1 MRSATR
7 AVMLEGFLTRLG
19 FGVVTFALPLYALS
33 LGLSLG
39 EIGLVAGAKALVQPA
54 IKPLVGAAV
63 DRYGARRGY
72 LAAVLLRFAASAVL
86 LWAQSTV
93 WLLAVR
99 LLQGAASAA
108 RDPVSITVIAN
119 GERGRLARTFSA
131 AIAARDLGNVSA
143 GLVAGVMLAATWGS
157 FTTLWLFVCLLAL
170 APVVIVWRW
179 VSDDPRAAA
188 THAPVPAGP
197 DRVLA
202 DASLRAIAA
211 LGLVAGTTAHMTHAL
226 FQVFASEVAGLGP
239 GEIGLIYSLSVGSLL
254 VLGPLAGWAGD
265 RLGLGPLAGARG
277 ACNAVSSAV
286 YLTFPAFAGVLAGR
300 LIDDAGKAAFRPT
313 WGALV
318 AGAAA
323 RAGERRG
330 RVAAAL
336 DASLSLGEALG
347 PLIGGLLWDAWGV
360 VAFFGVRAL
369 LGVSAELVLGRRL
382 RAALG
387 AEPAMMAPLE
397 DIRGQP
403 ADNRL
408 AATAREEAVSNPLE
422 ETKGQGDR
430 GCLSDPRQK
439 GARVRG

>member
-7 AVMLEGFLTRLG
+7 AVMLEGFFTRLG

-54 IKPLVGAAV
+54 VKPLVGAAV
-63 DRYGARRGY
+63 DRYGVRRGY
-72 LAAVLLRFAASAVL
+72 LAAVLLRLVASAVL
-86 LWAQSTV
+86 LWAHSTV

-108 RDPVSITVIAN
+108 RDPVSITVIA
-119 GERGRLARTFSA
+119 GADRGRLARTFSA

-143 GLVAGVMLAATWGS
+143 GLVAGVVLAATGGS
-157 FTTLWLFVCLLAL
+157 FTTLWLLVCLLAL

-179 VSDDPRAAA
+179 VPDEPSAPERRA
-188 THAPVPAGP
+188 PLPAGP
-197 DRVLA
+197 GRVLG

-265 RLGLGPLAGARG
+265 RLGLGLLAGARG
-277 ACNAVSSAV
+277 ACNAASSAV
-286 YLTFPAFAGVLAGR
+286 YLALPAFAGVLAGR

-360 VAFFGVRAL
+360 VAFFGARAL

-387 AEPAMMAPLE
+387 RRQDMGAKEPQRERAEAQQRAN
-397 DIRGQP
+397 Q
-403 ADNRL
+403 
-408 AATAREEAVSNPLE
+408 
-422 ETKGQGDR
+422 
-430 GCLSDPRQK
+430 
-439 GARVRG
+439 